1 MTGMGSLY
9 VLQEK
14 SGRLSVAV
22 GRIYGSEVKDKE
34 NERMKIKY

>member
-14 SGRLSVAV
+14 TDRLSVTV
-22 GRIYGSEVKDKE
+22 GRIYGSEVKEKE